1 MLDDGKPKF
10 SINDQDYN
18 RVISE
23 KTVEDK
29 STIASQGISK
39 AQFCHKGIKEGNKT
53 CPKSEQNVEQEPSI
67 KNISGKRS
75 SVERKTQRNGCT
87 ERMYARDRVENTVD
101 RRKEDQEQMHN
112 REKREG
118 VGDRK
123 DKEHVRGRAGD
134 RKNNND
140 ADWVRERSNK
150 YRDRAEDHIKGHRDH
165 RAHSRKTDENIASRE
180 KKEQKHNQSKDHNE
194 KCERSVD
201 EKQKDH
207 ERKRSRERSRRH
219 TNRSRQLE
227 EKSSHRENRITEDLK
242 ISCKSRSRSPLEKNY
257 TNSNTR

>member
-1 MLDDGKPKF
+1 MQI
-10 SINDQDYN
+10 SDQDYN

-23 KTVEDK
+23 KPVEHK

-53 CPKSEQNVEQEPSI
+53 CKKIEQNAEQEPII

-75 SVERKTQRNGCT
+75 SVERKTQRNECT
-87 ERMYARDRVENTVD
+87 ERMHAQDRVENTVD

-112 REKREG
+112 REKRDG

-123 DKEHVRGRAGD
+123 DKEHVWGRAGD
-134 RKNNND
+134 RENND
-140 ADWVRERSNK
+140 RDWGRERNNK
-150 YRDRAEDHIKGHRDH
+150 YRDRAEDHNKGHRDH
-165 RAHSRKTDENIASRE
+165 RAHSRKTGENIASRE
-180 KKEQKHNQSKDHNE
+180 KKEQKHNQTEDHNE
-194 KCERSVD
+194 KCDQGVD
-201 EKQKDH
+201 EKREDH
-207 ERKRSRERSRRH
+207 ERKRSRERSRNRRH
-219 TNRSRQLE
+219 TSRSRQIE
-227 EKSSHRENRITEDLK
+227 DKSSHRENQKTEDLK